1 MRIVTRSL
9 LLFAL
14 VCLVACATTQ
24 TADTAQTVD
33 TEAVAAR
40 GNCDNVRC
48 ASCPEGQT
56 PSLKPP
62 NCCECVPVDTKI
74 KDCSAVRCA
83 SCPEGFTPSLKPPDC
98 CKCVPIK

>member
-14 VCLVACATTQ
+14 LALVACATPQ
-24 TADTAQTVD
+24 YSE
-33 TEAVAAR
+33 EASAAK

-56 PSLKPP
+56 P
-62 NCCECVPVDTKI
+62 
-74 KDCSAVRCA
+74 A
-83 SCPEGFTPSLKPPDC
+83 LKPPDC
-98 CKCVPIK
+98 CKCVPIDMKITDCSTVRCAACPEGQTPSLKPPNCCKCVPIQ

>member
-14 VCLVACATTQ
+14 LALVACATRQST
-24 TADTAQTVD
+24 D
-33 TEAVAAR
+33 AAR

-56 PSLKPP
+56 P
-62 NCCECVPVDTKI
+62 
-74 KDCSAVRCA
+74 A
-83 SCPEGFTPSLKPPDC
+83 LKPPDC
-98 CKCVPIK
+98 CKCVPVDTTIMDCSNVRCAACPAGQTPSLQPPNCCKCVAAP

>member
-14 VCLVACATTQ
+14 LALMACAASQGTDA
-24 TADTAQTVD
+24 TATRAT
-33 TEAVAAR
+33 
-40 GNCDNVRC
+40 CDNVRC

-56 PSLKPP
+56 P
-62 NCCECVPVDTKI
+62 
-74 KDCSAVRCA
+74 A
-83 SCPEGFTPSLKPPDC
+83 LKPPDC